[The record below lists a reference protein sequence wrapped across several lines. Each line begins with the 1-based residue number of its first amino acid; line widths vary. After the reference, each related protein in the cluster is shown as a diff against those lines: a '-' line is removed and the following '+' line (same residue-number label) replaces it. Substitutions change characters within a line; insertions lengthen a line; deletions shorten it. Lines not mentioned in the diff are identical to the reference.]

1 MARDISTINQINL
14 WGKQADA
21 GTGFNPQ
28 RIDLWMV
35 DFKMAVDGVSKAA
48 NIPIDPI
55 LPQYL
60 RSISLPEVR
69 TKAEPIR
76 RDSVPFQMPSWD
88 DPLDPIKITFLM
100 DTHQQDDVCNVVQ
113 FLDAWLAL
121 TRAGRGSRVLG
132 YNMNKAWV
140 LLNDSF
146 SIDFRFD
153 VWLSLLRGVE
163 PTNVSNLTN
172 QQSDAFKAQMANANT
187 NFNNLKA
194 QQGQIQQ
201 GPTAVDAVPASQF
214 TLSAALE
221 RGANSNMSR
230 AIYRLY
236 SAWLGAYKIS
246 DLNYTQSDVVTV
258 EATFYSEAVYLTPLP
273 RFTPV

>member
-88 DPLDPIKITFLM
+88 DPLDAIKITFLM

-121 TRAGRGSRVLG
+121 TRAGRGNRVLG
-132 YNMNKAWV
+132 YNMDNV
-140 LLNDSF
+140 SLLLNNNF

-153 VWLSLLRGVE
+153 VSLSLLRGVE
-163 PTNVSNLTN
+163 PTNISNLTN

-201 GPTAVDAVPASQF
+201 GPTAVSDVPTSEFA
-214 TLSAALE
+214 LSASLQ

-236 SAWLGAYKIS
+236 STWLGAYKIS
-246 DLNYTQSDVVTV
+246 DLSYAQSDVVTV

>member
-28 RIDLWMV
+28 RTDLWMV
-35 DFKMAVDGVSKAA
+35 DFKTAVDGVAGAA
-48 NIPIDPI
+48 NIAIDPI
-55 LPQYL
+55 VPQYV
-60 RSISLPEVR
+60 RAISLPEIR
-69 TKAEPIR
+69 TKADPIR

-88 DPLDPIKITFLM
+88 DPLDAIKITFMM

-121 TRAGRGSRVLG
+121 TRAGRGCRTLG
-132 YNMNKAWV
+132 YSLNKAWL

-163 PTNVSNLTN
+163 VSNISNLTN
-172 QQSDAFKAQMANANT
+172 QQSDQFRAAMANANT
-187 NFNNLKA
+187 NFSNLRA
-194 QQGQIQQ
+194 QQGEIQQ
-201 GPTAVDAVPASQF
+201 GPTAVQDTPVSQF
-214 TLSAALE
+214 ALSASLQS
-221 RGANSNMSR
+221 RANGDMSR

-236 SAWLGAYKIS
+236 STWLGAYKIS
-246 DLNYTQSDVVTV
+246 DLSYAQSDVVTV
-258 EATFYSEAVYLTPLP
+258 EATFYAEDVYLTPLP
-273 RFTPV
+273 PFTPV